1 MEKCK
6 RHPAG
11 TYELIY
17 SEDAK
22 GKRKEFFHVTLCLK
36 EHTAY
41 KLHGGNRADFS
52 DGCFLINYNSPQ
64 FDKYPEAFQAI
75 EEHICLRPS
84 RNRTKKS
91 DAEKG
96 AVANM
101 WYAHEDENNPARKL
115 RDKVE
120 SMEREIK
127 ERYKVQTV
135 TKKII
140 IDESEEKEE
149 L

>member
-1 MEKCK
+1 MSAAIAILIFEQSYG
-6 RHPAG
+6 AG
-11 TYELIY
+11 KD
-17 SEDAK
+17 SERCSSPDA
-22 GKRKEFFHVTLCLK
+22 
-36 EHTAY
+36 Y
-41 KLHGGNRADFS
+41 
-52 DGCFLINYNSPQ
+52 
-64 FDKYPEAFQAI
+64 
-75 EEHICLRPS
+75 
-84 RNRTKKS
+84 
-91 DAEKG
+91 